1 MSLSQQDRK
10 QKILYSIVSGG
21 SASVFTQPFEVI
33 KTQQVCN
40 PNKTQII
47 EKGNSLQSFYAASK
61 EIYLQ
66 NKKGILN
73 FFRGASVG
81 FFRQALG
88 FSIYSQILEE
98 LNDITKKN
106 EKLNQNQTPKYIKT
120 AFIAGISKVIAIVIT
135 CPLIVLKTRLELVVV
150 NKNTSL
156 FKEIKMIIAEKGY
169 FRGLNGVISRE
180 LSFSVFQYTT
190 FQFLKQVFDENQ
202 IFQGNTFVA
211 PYTAGILGVILSQP
225 FEVVR
230 NRMMIQDNNL
240 PSIYR
245 YTGLLNGFSQIYMLE
260 GSKGFFNGL
269 IPRLV
274 RKPINTGISWGIYEL
289 LKQKKKYPQY

>member
-1 MSLSQQDRK
+1 MSTSQQDRK
-10 QKILYSIVSGG
+10 QKIFYSIVSGG
-21 SASVFTQPFEVI
+21 SASVFTQPFEVV

-40 PNKTQII
+40 PNRTLTI

-66 NKKGILN
+66 NKKGIFN

-98 LNDITKKN
+98 LNDISKQN
-106 EKLNQNQTPKYIKT
+106 EKSYLKSTPKYIKT
-120 AFIAGISKVIAIVIT
+120 AFIAGLSKVIAIVIT

-150 NKNTSL
+150 NKKTSL
-156 FKEIKMIIAEKGY
+156 FKEVKMIIAEKGY

-190 FQFLKQVFDENQ
+190 FQFLKQVFDDNQ
-202 IFQGNTFVA
+202 LFQGNTFVA
-211 PYTAGILGVILSQP
+211 PYAAGILGVILSQP

-230 NRMMIQDNNL
+230 NRMMIQDSNL

-245 YTGLLNGFSQIYMLE
+245 YTGLLNGFSQIYKLE
-260 GSKGFFNGL
+260 GCQGFFNGL

-289 LKQKKKYPQY
+289 LKQKKRYPQY